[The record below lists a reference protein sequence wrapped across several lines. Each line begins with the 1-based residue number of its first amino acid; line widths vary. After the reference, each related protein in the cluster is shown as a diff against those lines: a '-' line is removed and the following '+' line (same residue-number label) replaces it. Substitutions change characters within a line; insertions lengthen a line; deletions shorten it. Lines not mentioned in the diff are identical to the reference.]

1 MSAVKTS
8 VLEQSALTAS
18 GPVVLALQECSAEL
32 RAEAIGLFEDL
43 QSGELDAYQTQAT
56 LALLAEILFP
66 YADAVGLPGLD
77 LKEMEGLAPSQN
89 SEAAGVLE
97 EMDRAE
103 ATFADNLQRLMAE
116 RQLTQHQ
123 LAEKVGLGQPAIS
136 MMLNRT
142 CRPQKKTI
150 RRFAEALG
158 VGPAALWPAFED

>member
-8 VLEQSALTAS
+8 VLEQSALMAS
-18 GPVVLALQECSAEL
+18 GPIVLALQECSVEL

-43 QSGELDAYQTQAT
+43 QSGELDAYQTRAT

-66 YADAVGLPGLD
+66 NADAAGLPGLD
-77 LKEMEGLAPSQN
+77 LEEIEILAPSQN
-89 SEAAGVLE
+89 PDAAGVLE
-97 EMDRAE
+97 GMDQEE
-103 ATFADNLQRLMAE
+103 ATFAENLQRLMAE
-116 RQLTQHQ
+116 RQLTQNQ

-158 VGPAALWPAFED
+158 VGPTDLWPAFQD